1 MKEPLAVLVH
11 VHVAGLGGLA
21 LEVEPA
27 AQGRREGQASVEVAE
42 VLGLL
47 GGRGRLPPRLPPRPV
62 LLLRPAR
69 PFFIQLQYVLRERWE
84 CVRPKGLPFSCLF
97 FVLLRQSRGPGEDG
111 RSTDV

>member
-1 MKEPLAVLVH
+1 MAPLAVLELVPA
-11 VHVAGLGGLA
+11 AGLGGVA

-27 AQGRREGQASVEVAE
+27 AQGRREGQAGAEVAE

-69 PFFIQLQYVLRERWE
+69 PFLFNFNTFFASAGSACGQRA
-84 CVRPKGLPFSCLF
+84 CPFRVF
-97 FVLLRQSRGPGEDG
+97 FCLLRQSRGPGEDG